1 MGLLLFVLFTNLS
14 SICVNKQ
21 IIQKQIK
28 TNEKYVE
35 IRNQIQNTVRFKR
48 LAKEFH

>member
-1 MGLLLFVLFTNLS
+1 MSDFIWKRLLLSNFA
-14 SICVNKQ
+14 VNKQ

-35 IRNQIQNTVRFKR
+35 IRNQIQITVKFKR
-48 LAKEFH
+48 LVKEFH